1 MLEELQRRNYS
12 ESTTRVYLRCVEQFA
27 KRFGQPPDQLGPEQL
42 RQYQAYLLQER
53 KITPHS
59 AKVQLAALRFFYI
72 RTLKRREMYE
82 SLPYPKA
89 PRSLPVVLSE
99 EEVARLID
107 SASNLLQRTIL
118 MALYATG
125 ARRAEL
131 AQIRVTDVDSQRMV
145 IHIRAGKGGHD
156 RDVPLSQKLLEA
168 LRQYWRWMRPK
179 TWLFPGLDK
188 GGRVDDRPISDK
200 VVWWSVRQAAKRAGI
215 QKHITPHTLRHSFAT
230 HLLEAGVDL
239 RTIQILLGHADIKDT
254 VIYLHLSRRHLQS
267 VTNPLDQ
274 LPVSGTSELRQRL
287 PGVPA
292 EGRKTRKG

>member
-1 MLEELQRRNYS
+1 MTRLRKMMLEELQRRNYS

-156 RDVPLSQKLLEA
+156 RDVPLSPKLLEA
-168 LRQYWRWMRPK
+168 LRQYGRWMRPK

-188 GGRVDDRPISDK
+188 GGRVDHRPIRDK
-200 VVWWSVRQAAKRAGI
+200 VVWWSVQPAAKRAGI
-215 QKHITPHTLRHSFAT
+215 PKHITPHTLRHASAYYTTFPGFLILKAIPLGRARSAAVYGPGG
-230 HLLEAGVDL
+230 LLRPVVA
-239 RTIQILLGHADIKDT
+239 LLARPDPFGG
-254 VIYLHLSRRHLQS
+254 LSTEHTPPRAL
-267 VTNPLDQ
+267 
-274 LPVSGTSELRQRL
+274 
-287 PGVPA
+287 PA
-292 EGRKTRKG
+292 ECVLG